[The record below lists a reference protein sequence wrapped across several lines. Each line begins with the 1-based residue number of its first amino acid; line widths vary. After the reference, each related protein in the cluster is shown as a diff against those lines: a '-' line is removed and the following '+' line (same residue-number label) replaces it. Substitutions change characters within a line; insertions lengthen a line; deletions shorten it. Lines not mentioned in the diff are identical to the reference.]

1 VTQATIQPD
10 WSAPGRVHAVV
21 STRALGDMSGE
32 GGGRERLRALAPD
45 EPVWLRQTHGTA
57 VADADAARPA
67 RAVPQADAA
76 VARRARTVCAV
87 LVADCM
93 PVLLAHD
100 AGSVVAVAHAGWRGL
115 AAGVV
120 EAAVAAMQVAPREV
134 IAWLGPAI
142 GARAYEVGP
151 EVRAAFLARGAEAET
166 AFAPGRA
173 GRWLLDLYGVARQRL
188 ARCGVRRI
196 YGGSY
201 CTYSDAERFYSY
213 RRDGTAARMA
223 ALIWLA

>member
-1 VTQATIQPD
+1 M
-10 WSAPGRVHAVV
+10 
-21 STRALGDMSGE
+21 STRALGDTSDG

-45 EPVWLRQTHGTA
+45 EPVWLRQVHGTV
-57 VADADAARPA
+57 VADADAARSA
-67 RAVPQADAA
+67 RAVPEADAA
-76 VARRARTVCAV
+76 VARRANTVCAV

-93 PVLLAHD
+93 PMLLADD
-100 AGSVVAVAHAGWRGL
+100 AGSVVAIAHAGWRGL

-120 EAAVAAMQVAPREV
+120 EAAVAAMRVAPEAV

-142 GARAYEVGP
+142 GARAYEVGA
-151 EVRAAFLARGAEAET
+151 EVRAAFVARDAEAET

-188 ARCGVRRI
+188 ARCGVQRV

-201 CTYSDAERFYSY
+201 CTYSDPARFFSY
-213 RRDGTAARMA
+213 RRDGTVARMA
-223 ALIWLA
+223 ALIWLS